1 MDRCCS
7 NTTDSNLVLLILL
20 NLPFRKH
27 QFIPTNLSILIIFF
41 VFTKLTWPIL
51 DVLYVDPTHPP
62 YPQVT
67 NLFLNF
73 SLIKSALQFNPLEF
87 MRPSNNQQYCNRCLK
102 ITIGSNRSC
111 KKKNTCSATTITHY
125 SVSNAL
131 KYRTKLEDKKNAQK
145 ILRNFYFFFY
155 AVNSL

>member
-1 MDRCCS
+1 MFFSGCS
-7 NTTDSNLVLLILL
+7 VCWPNTSRHKIL
-20 NLPFRKH
+20 
-27 QFIPTNLSILIIFF
+27 
-41 VFTKLTWPIL
+41 
-51 DVLYVDPTHPP
+51 
-62 YPQVT
+62 
-67 NLFLNF
+67 LNF

-131 KYRTKLEDKKNAQK
+131 KYRTKLEDKKMHKKYCK
-145 ILRNFYFFFY
+145 IFFFY
-155 AVNSL
+155 AVNSHLQEVLELLKKIVVRKSREKKAPTNCWWSCLLVKNGFK